1 MIILHFDLQPGF
13 KYMNYFIYSSHTENH
28 NTHDL
33 QKFHQNDEVGIV
45 QILHMY
51 TKRFAQ
57 AGLLAVLEIMKP

>member
-1 MIILHFDLQPGF
+1 MKETVQ
-13 KYMNYFIYSSHTENH
+13 NTENN

-45 QILHMY
+45 QILNMY

-57 AGLLAVLEIMKP
+57 AGLLAVLEITKP